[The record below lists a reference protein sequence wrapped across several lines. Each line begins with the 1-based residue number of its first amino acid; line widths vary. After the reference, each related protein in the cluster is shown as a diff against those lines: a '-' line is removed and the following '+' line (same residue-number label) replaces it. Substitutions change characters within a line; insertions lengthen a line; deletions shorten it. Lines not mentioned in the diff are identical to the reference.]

1 MAAVTL
7 ETPVGYV
14 SSEDVYISY
23 REYYGDGT
31 IYGRVELLTPEGEP
45 VKGAGKTKIDLIN
58 ANVVLGDNVIGSIG
72 GDLVGVPNEAVPE
85 EEAAPVA
92 EEAAPVA
99 AAPVAE
105 EAAPV
110 AAAPVV
116 EEPANDRYTVS
127 LSIFGFAV
135 TREFTVKI
143 DNATRNIYLK

>member
-99 AAPVAE
+99 AAPV
-105 EAAPV
+105 
-110 AAAPVV
+110 V